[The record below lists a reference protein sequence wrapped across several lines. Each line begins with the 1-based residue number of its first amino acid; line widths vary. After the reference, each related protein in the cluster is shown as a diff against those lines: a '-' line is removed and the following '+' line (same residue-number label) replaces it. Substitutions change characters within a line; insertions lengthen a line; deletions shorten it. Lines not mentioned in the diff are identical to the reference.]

1 MAVVHSRLAQPR
13 KRTRVIM
20 KTRAEKLVREF
31 GETLR
36 KEGVDHFAII
46 VRDPDELTDHVRT
59 DGSNVWLM
67 GAGMEIIEGA
77 KEDRMST
84 LVDNGDDDDDD
95 DEDDDDEARTA

>member
-1 MAVVHSRLAQPR
+1 MAVVHARPAQSR
-13 KRTRVIM
+13 KRTRVAM
-20 KTRAEKLVREF
+20 QTRAEKIVREF

-59 DGSNVWLM
+59 DGSTVWLM

-77 KEDRMST
+77 KEDRMNVA
-84 LVDNGDDDDDD
+84 VDN
-95 DEDDDDEARTA
+95 DDDDEAKTA